1 MSCDITSGFT
11 LGCRDNTGGIKA
23 LYILSGSITD
33 INTNTTAGAD
43 YGKIT
48 GITGSGE
55 FYKFEL
61 FRQTSNYAEEITA
74 TPENGTVFYNQ
85 TLNAVFFKMK
95 QAVRN
100 QINTLAQNPQ
110 LKVIVQTNNGT
121 IDGSG
126 AFFLMGQTNGA
137 QLLSGTGQSGTA
149 FGDLN
154 GYNLAF
160 SGQEPFPASE
170 VEAGTTADPNQNDTF
185 EAVLDGITIA

>member
-23 LYILSGSITD
+23 LYILSGSISD
-33 INTNTTAGAD
+33 INTDAS
-43 YGKIT
+43 GKIS
-48 GITGSGE
+48 GITGSGD

-100 QINTLAQNPQ
+100 QVNTLAQNPN
-110 LKVIVQTNNGT
+110 LRVIVQTNNGT
-121 IDGSG
+121 VDGSG

-137 QLLSGTGQSGTA
+137 QLLSGTSQTGTA

-154 GYNLAF
+154 GYNLTF

-170 VEAGTTADPNQNDTF
+170 VEAGTTADPNQNDVF
-185 EAVLDGITIA
+185 EGVLDGIGVEYGPF

>member
-23 LYILSGSITD
+23 LYILSGSISEISTD
-33 INTNTTAGAD
+33 AD
-43 YGKIT
+43 GVID
-48 GITGSGE
+48 GITGDGV

-61 FRQTSNYAEEITA
+61 FRQTSNYAEEITS
-74 TPENGTVFYNQ
+74 TPENGTIFYNQ

-100 QINTLAQNPQ
+100 QVNTLAQNPN

-137 QLLSGTGQSGTA
+137 QLLSGTSQTGTA

-154 GYNLAF
+154 GYNLTF

-170 VEAGTTADPNQNDTF
+170 VEAGTTADPNQNDVF
-185 EAVLDGITIA
+185 EGVLDGITVSYGPF

>member
-23 LYILSGSITD
+23 IYILSGSISD
-33 INTNTTAGAD
+33 INTAASGV
-43 YGKIT
+43 IT
-48 GITGSGE
+48 GITGSGD

-61 FRQTSNYAEEITA
+61 FRQTSNYAEEITS

-85 TLNAVFFKMK
+85 NCQAVFFKMK

-100 QINTLAQNPQ
+100 QVNTLAQNPN
-110 LKVIVQTNNGT
+110 LRIIVQTNNGT
-121 IDGSG
+121 VDGSG

-137 QLLSGTGQSGTA
+137 QLLTGTSQTGTA

-154 GYNLAF
+154 GYNLTF
-160 SGQEPFPASE
+160 NGQEPFPASE
-170 VEAGTTADPNQNDTF
+170 VEAGTTADPNQNDVF
-185 EAVLDGITIA
+185 EGVLDGIGVEYGPF

>member
-23 LYILSGSITD
+23 LYILSGSISD
-33 INTNTTAGAD
+33 INTD
-43 YGKIT
+43 LSGKIV

-61 FRQTSNYAEEITA
+61 FRQTSNYAEEITS

-85 TLNAVFFKMK
+85 TLQAVFFKMK

-100 QINTLAQNPQ
+100 QVNTLAQNPN
-110 LKVIVQTNNGT
+110 LNIIVQTNNGT
-121 IDGSG
+121 VDGSG

-137 QLLSGTGQSGTA
+137 QLLSGTSQTGTA

-154 GYNLAF
+154 GYNLTF

-185 EAVLDGITIA
+185 EGVLDGIGVEYGPF